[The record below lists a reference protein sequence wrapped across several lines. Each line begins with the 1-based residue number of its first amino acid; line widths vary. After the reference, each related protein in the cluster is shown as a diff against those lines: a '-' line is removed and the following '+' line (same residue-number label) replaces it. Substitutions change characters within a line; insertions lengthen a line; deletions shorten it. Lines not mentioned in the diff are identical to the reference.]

1 VNIIVSGSIAY
12 DRIMEFPGT
21 FSDHIIP
28 AKIDSLNVCF
38 PVDTMLERFGGTAG
52 NIAYALTL
60 LGERPLISASVGR
73 DHQRYFDWLRQNGIS
88 TQYINVVEDEMT
100 ACANITTDRAANQI
114 TVFHFGAMKHSA
126 HLDFRR
132 FDPRETLVI
141 VSPGNMQDMTDY
153 PRLCQA
159 GGIPYIFDP
168 GQQVTIFSA
177 DQLIQAI
184 TGARILICN
193 DYEMELIVKKTGLSQ
208 NELLKLTETIIVTKG
223 EQGSRVSLPG
233 KDVEIPVA
241 RPQHVVDPTGAG
253 DSYRGGLI
261 SGLVKGLSIE
271 QSARLGSVC
280 ASFCLEHCG
289 TQEYRFTAA
298 EFNQRLDSLKRADQA
313 VRS

>member
-21 FSDHIIP
+21 FSDHILP

-38 PVDTMLERFGGTAG
+38 PVNVLHERFGGTAG

-73 DHQRYFDWLRQNGIS
+73 DHQRYFEWLQQNGIS
-88 TQYINVVEDEMT
+88 TEYINVVDDEMT
-100 ACANITTDRAANQI
+100 ACAYITTDRAANQL
-114 TVFHFGAMKHSA
+114 TTFHFGAMSHPA

-132 FDPRETLVI
+132 FDPRDTLVI
-141 VSPGNMQDMTDY
+141 VSPGNMQDMSDY

-168 GQQVTIFSA
+168 GQQVTIFTSA
-177 DQLIQAI
+177 QLVQAI
-184 TGARILICN
+184 TGARLLICN
-193 DYEMELIVKKTGLSQ
+193 DYEMELIIKKTGLSP
-208 NELLKLTETIIVTKG
+208 NELLKLTETIIVTQG
-223 EQGSRVSLPG
+223 EQGSRVSLAG
-233 KDVEIPVA
+233 GNVEIPVA
-241 RPQHVVDPTGAG
+241 RPRQVVDPTGAG

-261 SGLVKGLSIE
+261 SGLVKGLSLE
-271 QSARLGSVC
+271 QSARMGAVC
-280 ASFCLEHCG
+280 ASFCLEHSG

-298 EFNQRLDSLKRADQA
+298 EFNQRLESIQNTGKA
-313 VRS
+313 VRP